1 MLRSEADNMPLFP
14 IHPVRLP
21 VQTAPGC
28 PSGHCRIL
36 SRAIK
41 RYTHPKILRSQS
53 GYNTLGF
60 FHIPDNFPYFPI
72 WLLLRGSKY
81 YEFSY
86 IFSKRDE
93 YLHSILYFAF
103 FQPENRIILDFAWY
117 ALWYQPSRG
126 SFPHVWHKQM
136 LIMHH
141 SPSLTSLLSFYHYL
155 FI

>member
-41 RYTHPKILRSQS
+41 RYTHQKILRSQS

-103 FQPENRIILDFAWY
+103 FQPEN
-117 ALWYQPSRG
+117 
-126 SFPHVWHKQM
+126 
-136 LIMHH
+136 
-141 SPSLTSLLSFYHYL
+141 SLLTLYPFPVKKSVKIL
-155 FI
+155 

>member
-60 FHIPDNFPYFPI
+60 FHIPDNFLCFPI
-72 WLLLRGSKY
+72 LLLLRGSVMIRRIVT
-81 YEFSY
+81 F
-86 IFSKRDE
+86 
-93 YLHSILYFAF
+93 YLI
-103 FQPENRIILDFAWY
+103 NRFLSTGNCVILDFHMVSVIISDVGIVQSTSQA
-117 ALWYQPSRG
+117 SFSG
-126 SFPHVWHKQM
+126 SKI
-136 LIMHH
+136 LKSKI
-141 SPSLTSLLSFYHYL
+141 
-155 FI
+155 